1 MQEVTHWDTAMRI
14 DEITR
19 KGLPAG
25 SWVMIGGRTFRNWIL
40 SGSPQQKYA
49 LKNAVTAKIPS
60 RALKWPKWPKGWE
73 WIKGFL
79 GHRILIEDVAAT
91 LWRRCP

>member
-25 SWVMIGGRTFRNWIL
+25 SWVMIGGRTFRNWVL

-60 RALKWPKWPKGWE
+60 RALKWPKGWE

-91 LWRRCP
+91 LWRRRP